1 MLHHEQLIGVA
12 FLTLLVWGFF
22 WPQFEFCMQRTLNP
36 TEKGLEELQ
45 HPAKSSIV

>member
-22 WPQFEFCMQRTLNP
+22 WPQFEQRTLNP
-36 TEKGLEELQ
+36 TGKGLEELQ